1 MKSNLRNEIKS
12 YIVRSGYTMQE
23 VVDQLSE
30 DYGWSDSVSNLSNKL
45 QMSAV
50 LTHRIS
56 RPHLQIC
63 RFGDGWQ
70 SGFAKSALPVS
81 GRNEEIE
88 IAERLSVTP
97 PFEDLGTTHKPLKAA
112 RHPQMPHSPSE
123 SPRHFA
129 ALRDE
134 SVIVGYYTSRRKCIP
149 VPQPSAIQRKGADF
163 YGQKRRNRPHLCP

>member
-1 MKSNLRNEIKS
+1 
-12 YIVRSGYTMQE
+12 
-23 VVDQLSE
+23 
-30 DYGWSDSVSNLSNKL
+30 
-45 QMSAV
+45 MSAV

-81 GRNEEIE
+81 GRIE
-88 IAERLSVTP
+88 AIKSAERLSVTP
-97 PFEDLGTTHKPLKAA
+97 PFEDLGATHKPLKAA

-134 SVIVGYYTSRRKCIP
+134 SVIVGYDS
-149 VPQPSAIQRKGADF
+149 Q
-163 YGQKRRNRPHLCP
+163 

>member
-1 MKSNLRNEIKS
+1 
-12 YIVRSGYTMQE
+12 
-23 VVDQLSE
+23 
-30 DYGWSDSVSNLSNKL
+30 
-45 QMSAV
+45 MSAV

-81 GRNEEIE
+81 GRNEAIE

-112 RHPQMPHSPSE
+112 RHP
-123 SPRHFA
+123 
-129 ALRDE
+129 
-134 SVIVGYYTSRRKCIP
+134 
-149 VPQPSAIQRKGADF
+149 
-163 YGQKRRNRPHLCP
+163 

>member
-1 MKSNLRNEIKS
+1 
-12 YIVRSGYTMQE
+12 
-23 VVDQLSE
+23 
-30 DYGWSDSVSNLSNKL
+30 
-45 QMSAV
+45 MSAV

-56 RPHLQIC
+56 RPHRKIR

-81 GRNEEIE
+81 GRNEAIE

-129 ALRDE
+129 ALWDE
-134 SVIVGYYTSRRKCIP
+134 SVIMGYYTSRRKCIP
-149 VPQPSAIQRKGADF
+149 VPQPSAAQQKGADF
-163 YGQKRRNRPHLCP
+163 YGQK

>member
-1 MKSNLRNEIKS
+1 MM
-12 YIVRSGYTMQE
+12 IV
-23 VVDQLSE
+23 
-30 DYGWSDSVSNLSNKL
+30 
-45 QMSAV
+45 V
-50 LTHRIS
+50 LTRRIS
-56 RPHLQIC
+56 RLHRKIR

-81 GRNEEIE
+81 GRIEAIE

-97 PFEDLGTTHKPLKAA
+97 PFENLSTTYKPQKAA
-112 RHPQMPHSPSE
+112 RHPQMPPSPSE

-149 VPQPSAIQRKGADF
+149 APQPSAAQRKGADL
-163 YGQKRRNRPHLCP
+163 YGQK